1 MSDAE
6 APMRIAIGGASG
18 MIGTA
23 LRRELEGA
31 GHTVVAL
38 VRRPASDGEI
48 RWDPAA
54 SELEADAIA
63 GFDAVVNLAGVGIG
77 FFHWTQSY
85 RDEFRSSRVD
95 TTSLLATTY
104 AQLGGDAPPVLV
116 NASAIDYYGD
126 RGDELLTEESGSGAG
141 FLADVCRE
149 WEAAADPARAHARVV
164 HVRTGRVLAKGGGAL
179 GKMEPIFKVGLGG
192 RFGSGRQWVSWISLR
207 DEVRAIIHA
216 LTSDLDGPVNLT
228 SPNPVTNRELTETL
242 GSVLHRPTLI
252 PVPAFAPKLLLGP
265 DMAGPLLFDSKRV
278 VPAKLLGDDFAF
290 EHADLADG
298 LRAALG
304 IDP

>member
-1 MSDAE
+1 
-6 APMRIAIGGASG
+6 
-18 MIGTA
+18 
-23 LRRELEGA
+23 
-31 GHTVVAL
+31 
-38 VRRPASDGEI
+38 
-48 RWDPAA
+48 
-54 SELEADAIA
+54 
-63 GFDAVVNLAGVGIG
+63 
-77 FFHWTQSY
+77 
-85 RDEFRSSRVD
+85 
-95 TTSLLATTY
+95 
-104 AQLGGDAPPVLV
+104 
-116 NASAIDYYGD
+116 
-126 RGDELLTEESGSGAG
+126 
-141 FLADVCRE
+141 
-149 WEAAADPARAHARVV
+149 
-164 HVRTGRVLAKGGGAL
+164 
-179 GKMEPIFKVGLGG
+179 
-192 RFGSGRQWVSWISLR
+192 VSWISLR